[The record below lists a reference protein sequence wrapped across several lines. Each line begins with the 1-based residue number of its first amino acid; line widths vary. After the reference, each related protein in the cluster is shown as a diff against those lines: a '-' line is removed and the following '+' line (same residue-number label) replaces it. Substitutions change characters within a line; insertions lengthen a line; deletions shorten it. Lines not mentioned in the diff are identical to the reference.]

1 MTSLHILRPWTQ
13 FMIIAFCLKWEGR
26 WNTQIRVYASPGV
39 LLRCCRLLRV
49 FFWTDFV
56 KSVVFGH
63 WHFCSVSG
71 QLTSRQGFL
80 RMPLAESSL
89 SLCRGTP
96 SVCRPCVQRPRCS
109 LLRFVSC
116 SHRASGF
123 GRGER
128 WGASRISSWH
138 APVPNMHTAFSI
150 PRDRLELAFQSPLGT
165 FHFPGFPFRF
175 FGQAF
180 VSLQLVILFR

>member
-109 LLRFVSC
+109 LLRIRFLFAQSLRVWQ
-116 SHRASGF
+116 
-123 GRGER
+123 R
-128 WGASRISSWH
+128 WEVRS
-138 APVPNMHTAFSI
+138 FS
-150 PRDRLELAFQSPLGT
+150 DLFLACTSPEYA
-165 FHFPGFPFRF
+165 H
-175 FGQAF
+175 
-180 VSLQLVILFR
+180 SILDSQG